1 MEKENESNQSNKKKP
16 LEGYAKYSSLVIQM
30 IATMCLGAWAG
41 IKLDEHF
48 HVKSQLFTIFL
59 TIFSV
64 IAAIY
69 LVIRGLMK

>member
-1 MEKENESNQSNKKKP
+1 M
-16 LEGYAKYSSLVIQM
+16 IQM